1 MSRFRLS
8 ITAKLLA
15 SFGVLI
21 VFLVATMAVAFQL
34 TGSLRNDV
42 HAVGRTQLPNVQML
56 GELTTEMR
64 QYRVAQLEHSLSDAE
79 GKKELDGEIAEV
91 RGVADALLAR
101 LSRDPSDA
109 KEAALLA
116 KTTTDWQRYQKLSAP

>member
-1 MSRFRLS
+1 MRTPTDRASRRTCGASAGQIRDGLQFARRPPINGHTMSRLRFS

-34 TGSLRNDV
+34 TGSLRDDV
-42 HAVGRTQLPNVQML
+42 HSVGRTQLPNVQML

-91 RGVADALLAR
+91 R
-101 LSRDPSDA
+101 
-109 KEAALLA
+109 
-116 KTTTDWQRYQKLSAP
+116 